1 MSQTAEILAEAEQ
14 AFRRRGWEEAL
25 AGFQLVIDLEESLP
39 ENASIY
45 HHALFM
51 CGLSFIKL
59 DHTEPA
65 SKVLLRLLK
74 INDAHPGS
82 YYGLGLRS
90 VIIADRYQQQIE
102 EESRHSTSAVSPQMS
117 PCVVDCLREV
127 AISEFSG
134 AILKAKNVPEWRWI
148 AESAEILK
156 IQQSL
161 LVPHLASAVG
171 GAMNGTGRSQVRRL
185 I

>member
-14 AFRRRGWEEAL
+14 AFRKRGWEEAL
-25 AGFQLVIDLEESLP
+25 VGFQMVIDLEELLP
-39 ENASIY
+39 ANACSY

-51 CGLSFIKL
+51 CGLTYIKL

-65 SKVLLRLLK
+65 SKVLLKLLK
-74 INDAHPGS
+74 INDSHPGS

-90 VIIADRYQQQIE
+90 VIIADRYQRQIE
-102 EESRHSTSAVSPQMS
+102 EESRHSNAEGSLQMS

-134 AILKAKNVPEWRWI
+134 AILKATGFPEWRWI

-156 IQQSL
+156 IQQSM
-161 LVPHLASAVG
+161 LVPHLASAASVVTG
-171 GAMNGTGRSQVRRL
+171 GAGRSQIRRL